1 MAGFLSTGLGMSSDG
16 AKARTNQLN
25 KAELENKFAA
35 ALASA
40 GGAFPD
46 ASAFYRC
53 FNSLHRMDYFDP
65 YVTGNLHIF
74 MTRPKLYLCSTNLA
88 LDNSFMM
95 CTNSAEGN
103 MILASLCAPDDDLDI
118 SNNEELVDGVTQK
131 FSLEATKAG
140 ENAFERLKN
149 QGLAPMGRTPF
160 IPLISNV
167 TTSISGIK
175 DITLE
180 KYEYDGDQ
188 SGHKTADAMG
198 LDDSQSSGEFTLNSI
213 ENANLGMSMLTYLW
227 LLYMDNTGKGLMN
240 PSIRTV
246 TNLEYDYM
254 SSVYWFVTGQD
265 GYSIKLYG
273 KLTGVYPLNTP
284 LTSLIPNERGSYVD
298 PKISTTWHYN
308 HSEIMKPE
316 IIYDFCYL
324 CDKAAADVTGSN
336 ITASKNSDGPMIFNN
351 RILEWYENNYRDIEG
366 SSLINKEL
374 HKFLPTGR
382 NGDQLRYDYGIYAPE
397 PQNAWMGHPYV
408 IDGKLVYRRLNNESS
423 GTTSA
428 ANQQKRGYFAI
439 NA

>member
-74 MTRPKLYLCSTNLA
+74 MTRPKLYLCATNLA

-336 ITASKNSDGPMIFNN
+336 ITASKNSDGPIIFNN